1 MTRKAWTILLYCIPV
16 FLMIGL
22 IPLVLNDYLLAV
34 IYLLFI
40 IVLLVIRSEKN
51 DLLALMIGF
60 VGITIFEVFFVSTGV
75 ETFTRNSLF
84 GLIPIWLPLLWAY
97 AFVTIKRSL
106 RVLDI

>member
-1 MTRKAWTILLYCIPV
+1 MTRKAWTILLYRTPV

-22 IPLVLNDYLLAV
+22 PPLVSNDYLLAV